1 MPSAQGGSLLLPVHL
16 MSVQGPHRH
25 CRTLRGSISWGHQN
39 AERCHFLMEQC
50 QLGAHDRICTTPYLI
65 SPGNTQATFGKPE
78 SAGSRGIS
86 GCRCQCQEDCGPGGG
101 KVLPGWR
108 ARPPPRTH
116 AGQTRPRP
124 MLEGEGVVRPQLERL
139 LVEGRASVSGAE
151 APGGT

>member
-1 MPSAQGGSLLLPVHL
+1 MTGSAPL
-16 MSVQGPHRH
+16 
-25 CRTLRGSISWGHQN
+25 RTL
-39 AERCHFLMEQC
+39 FP
-50 QLGAHDRICTTPYLI
+50 LGTHKPH
-65 SPGNTQATFGKPE
+65 SENPE

>member
-65 SPGNTQATFGKPE
+65 SPGNTQATFGKPRE
-78 SAGSRGIS
+78 CWEPRDFRLPLSVPGRLWAWRRKSAARMEGEAPSQDT
-86 GCRCQCQEDCGPGGG
+86 CRPNKTQAHAGGG
-101 KVLPGWR
+101 GGRETP
-108 ARPPPRTH
+108 
-116 AGQTRPRP
+116 AG
-124 MLEGEGVVRPQLERL
+124 
-139 LVEGRASVSGAE
+139 
-151 APGGT
+151 APAGGG